1 MKSSTAVNSAADRLK
16 QWKSEK
22 TLTTKETTKQMPG
35 TKRPGSSSTTT
46 TNGNNNNLK
55 SSKSVASL
63 KAKSSDLG
71 ILPPTVQT
79 DTTTAIIEDVLDDVD
94 GEYDIAYLQT
104 ILKQLLFLRYRMLIQ
119 HSKENQIAETNLL
132 HGWKSVYDCEE
143 EASALYTREQV
154 ALSIIQTHQQLQ
166 AMREQL
172 EQVQEV
178 VPRAHDT
185 LSSIAAAGLALSHRY
200 PLINVHTN
208 MISSQIVDNSSSS
221 RKSSSPGR
229 SGGTI
234 SISETTPAV
243 REIRQGSRSSSP
255 NRGHGS
261 SSSSSSSQ
269 LTETQLQELDETVA
283 MRLHRLTQVRTYERY
298 NDITLMLAILIHT
311 NICTLFLTSS

>member
-1 MKSSTAVNSAADRLK
+1 MKVSTTVNTAADRLK

-22 TLTTKETTKQMPG
+22 TSTTKETTKQMPG
-35 TKRPGSSSTTT
+35 AKRPGTSSTQT
-46 TNGNNNNLK
+46 TNGNSNLK
-55 SSKSVASL
+55 PSKSVASL
-63 KAKSSDLG
+63 KAKSIDLG

-104 ILKQLLFLRYRMLIQ
+104 ILKQLLLLRYRMLIQ
-119 HSKENQIAETNLL
+119 HSKENQMAEKNLL

-143 EASALYTREQV
+143 EASALYAREQV

-208 MISSQIVDNSSSS
+208 MISSQIVGDSSS
-221 RKSSSPGR
+221 RNSSPGR
-229 SGGTI
+229 LGGTI
-234 SISETTPAV
+234 SISESTPAS

-261 SSSSSSSQ
+261 SSSSSSSSTQ

-283 MRLHRLTQVRTYERY
+283 MRLHRLTQVAYQRY
-298 NDITLMLAILIHT
+298 MMI
-311 NICTLFLTSS
+311 